1 MVGPDS
7 RATRSSASALS
18 LEAPSSTSAASRASS
33 KSRFE
38 FAFVEN
44 VEMGRDISLEGKEA
58 QQALGEGV
66 QRLNLEAA
74 RALDGAREQLPR
86 EDEVARTRRVR
97 AALDDRLRQGAVAE
111 ARPLRELAEHAIGH
125 VGGRCLGVSKAQDL
139 RWRRSVEQQPQHALC
154 EDMGLAAAG
163 VGGDPGRC
171 LRI

>member
-7 RATRSSASALS
+7 RATRSSAPALS

-44 VEMGRDISLEGKEA
+44 VEMGWDVRLEGKEP
-58 QQALGEGV
+58 QQPLGEGV

-86 EDEVARTRRVR
+86 EDELARTRRVR
-97 AALDDRLRQGAVAE
+97 AALDDRLRQGA
-111 ARPLRELAEHAIGH
+111 
-125 VGGRCLGVSKAQDL
+125 
-139 RWRRSVEQQPQHALC
+139 RR
-154 EDMGLAAAG
+154 
-163 VGGDPGRC
+163 
-171 LRI
+171 